1 MNEDISE
8 IKIEAE
14 KLKTKIDNAPRL
26 PGVYLMKDKHEK
38 IIYVGKAKDL
48 RSRIRAYFGM
58 KDTRPMIPFLVPKI
72 FDLDFIVTET
82 EKEALILENNLI
94 KEYRP
99 RYNVYFRDDKD
110 YLSLRIDLK
119 DPFPRF
125 ELVRRPK
132 KDGATY
138 FGPFASSTAM
148 RETLQFVHQIFP
160 LRTCKPL
167 EFKSRRRPCIEYEI
181 KRCLAPCCGLVKK
194 ETYRQMVDDAVSFME
209 GHEKSLVSDL
219 KARMIAAAEA
229 YRFEEAARIRD
240 MIAAI
245 ETTIEKQKIM
255 SMYSK
260 NQDVLGL
267 YREGNLTQ
275 ICILFVRK
283 GKVMGSKKLVPI
295 RLNLESA
302 EIISSVLKQYY
313 QNELLIPDEIL
324 IPEEIEDLD
333 LIEQWIAEKKGGRV
347 VIEIPQRG
355 SKKGLIDMARE
366 NAESV
371 FKTDQ
376 LAREN
381 REDSLKLLAQH
392 LHLNRIPNRI
402 ECFDISNIGG
412 QYAVGSMV
420 YFAGGLPD
428 KSGYKRFR
436 INTIQGMD
444 DYGMMYEVLKRR
456 YAEKQNLPDLL
467 MVDGGKGQLHVAMA
481 VMKELAIEGLD
492 IIGIAKE
499 DREGNPLLKRKGR
512 LQKGE
517 DRVYLPGRKDPIYL
531 SRHPRELFLLQRVRD
546 EAHRF
551 AITYHR
557 KLKEKSDFR
566 SVLDEI
572 PGIGRGKK
580 NALLAHFKDIN
591 RIRQAS
597 MEDLKQVGGIGD
609 ELARIVSDFFKIAP
623 NPESGPDPAQPV
635 QADSDHQ
642 NQTGHPDHVKR

>member
-1 MNEDISE
+1 MEDNSTDIKTDSE
-8 IKIEAE
+8 KLQSKIE
-14 KLKTKIDNAPRL
+14 NAPRL

-38 IIYVGKAKDL
+38 VIYVGKAKDL

-72 FDLDFIVTET
+72 FDLDFIVTGT

-94 KEYRP
+94 KEHRP

-110 YLSLRIDLK
+110 YLNIRIDLK
-119 DPFPRF
+119 DSFPRF
-125 ELVRRPK
+125 ELLRRPK

-138 FGPFASSTAM
+138 FGPFASSSAM
-148 RETLQFVHQIFP
+148 RETLQFVQQIFP

-167 EFKSRRRPCIEYEI
+167 EFRSRKRPCIEYEI
-181 KRCLAPCCGLVKK
+181 KRCLAPCCGLVTPKA
-194 ETYRQMVDDAVSFME
+194 YRELVDDAISFME
-209 GHEKSLVSDL
+209 GHEKSLVADL
-219 KARMIAAAEA
+219 RSRMMAASEA
-229 YRFEEAARIRD
+229 YRFEEAARLRD

-255 SMYSK
+255 SMSSK
-260 NQDVLGL
+260 DQDVFGF

-275 ICILFVRK
+275 VCILFVRK
-283 GKVMGSKKLVPI
+283 GSVLGNKKLAPI
-295 RLNLESA
+295 RLDLDSA
-302 EIISSVLKQYY
+302 EILSAVLKQYY
-313 QNELLIPDEIL
+313 DHELLVPDEIL
-324 IPEEIEDLD
+324 IPVEIEDREV
-333 LIEQWIAEKKGGRV
+333 IEEWLAEKKNGKV
-347 VIEIPQRG
+347 AVEVPQRG
-355 SKKGLIDMARE
+355 SKKGLLDMAHE
-366 NAESV
+366 NAENA

-376 LAREN
+376 LARDN
-381 REDSLKLLAQH
+381 RAESLQLLAQH
-392 LHLNRIPNRI
+392 LHLKRNPDKI

-436 INTIQGMD
+436 INSVQGMD

-456 YAEKQNLPDLL
+456 YAGKRQLPDLL
-467 MVDGGKGQLHVAMA
+467 MVDGGKGQLNIALA
-481 VMKELAIEGLD
+481 VMKELSIEGLD

-499 DREGNPLLKRKGR
+499 DREGNPLLKKKGR
-512 LQKGE
+512 LHKGE

-557 KLKEKSDFR
+557 KVKEKQDFR
-566 SVLDEI
+566 SVLDDI
-572 PGIGRGKK
+572 PGVGPAKK
-580 NALLAHFKDIN
+580 KALLAHFQDLQA
-591 RIRQAS
+591 IRQAS
-597 MEDLKQVGGIGD
+597 VDDLKQVEGIGV
-609 ELARIVSDFFKIAP
+609 ELAQAIYDFFQGP
-623 NPESGPDPAQPV
+623 PQSGTTSD
-635 QADSDHQ
+635 QATVDHSGS
-642 NQTGHPDHVKR
+642 NDLDKRPQ